1 MCRKKRKKERKKEE
15 LKRTDGPF
23 SLIIHRLDVSW
34 IGSIIRFN
42 SSVIGSIVNRVGG
55 EERKRETESARA
67 RPMEQA
73 SCCNQTNPESA
84 ESASRWLIWPWSHPD
99 SPGGAAKATVT
110 SLLRSLAECG
120 ETIRLIC
127 WYGRREVAS
136 KNPNPSSLR
145 PSFFSP
151 APLNLR
157 WWLSLP
163 MRVFLG
169 LPRPVESDRTQ

>member
-1 MCRKKRKKERKKEE
+1 MEQSNRSDSTEQAREKRNCCAGGKKKERRIE
-15 LKRTDGPF
+15 RTDGPF

-67 RPMEQA
+67 RPMEQT
-73 SCCNQTNPESA
+73 SRCNQTNPESA
-84 ESASRWLIWPWSHPD
+84 ESASRWLIWPWSHLD

-136 KNPNPSSLR
+136 KNPNPSS
-145 PSFFSP
+145 F
-151 APLNLR
+151 
-157 WWLSLP
+157 
-163 MRVFLG
+163 
-169 LPRPVESDRTQ
+169 